1 MDVGFI
7 GLGHMGAPMAL
18 NLLKAGH
25 RVVVQNRTRS
35 KAEALTAKGAQVAE
49 KITDTCHGDV
59 LVTMLS
65 DGPWSRMSC
74 SDRAAF
80 RFSAEIGFTFR

>member
-25 RVVVQNRTRS
+25 RVTVYNRTRG
-35 KAEALTAKGAQVAE
+35 KAEALARQSSE
-49 KITDTCHGDV
+49 RNY
-59 LVTMLS
+59 S
-65 DGPWSRMSC
+65 
-74 SDRAAF
+74 
-80 RFSAEIGFTFR
+80 